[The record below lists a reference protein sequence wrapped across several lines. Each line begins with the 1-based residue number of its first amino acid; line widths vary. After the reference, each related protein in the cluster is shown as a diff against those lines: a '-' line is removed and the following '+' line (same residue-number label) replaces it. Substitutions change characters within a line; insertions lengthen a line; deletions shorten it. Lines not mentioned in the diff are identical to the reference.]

1 MPHCCPQKQQW
12 VLTIRSGST
21 SAFHPWAGIRFSVGP
36 NWDTNSGIVTGGLAI
51 YLRLVV
57 KQQQRACLVRAI
69 FRPVPW
75 RAICAGKRDIHP
87 DNGLPPEADNESPAS
102 SPHPSGLQCAF
113 LTRTAHRSA
122 SRRLAP
128 SARLPLY
135 KIARRSGLAAGRH
148 ERIFQMADTEA

>member
-57 KQQQRACLVRAI
+57 KQQRACVVRAI
-69 FRPVPW
+69 FRPAPW
-75 RAICAGKRDIHP
+75 PAICAGKRDIHP
-87 DNGLPPEADNESPAS
+87 DNGLHLEAGNEFPVN

-113 LTRTAHRSA
+113 ATRTAHRSA
-122 SRRLAP
+122 CTRLAL
-128 SARLPLY
+128 SARLLPY
-135 KIARRSGLAAGRH
+135 KTERRSGLAAGRH
-148 ERIFQMADTEA
+148 ERTFQMADTEA